1 MPCTVNIVLYKQFFL
16 FFPFSDDLSEKEV
29 DIKLE
34 ISKKAGLLNK
44 AVKFDDVP
52 CKIDQVCKNQIRL
65 VRPFFD
71 IYFFVQEIPPNP
83 ALFDD
88 YIDRNPVH
96 RSVQVSGDMAE
107 NEVSTTI
114 YIYLRKS
121 HASRRR
127 FHEEKARPPSLSLTY
142 IDFLFLGLRQ
152 SSARINIV
160 CSCRRTVLCT
170 LKRSPPS

>member
-1 MPCTVNIVLYKQFFL
+1 MYCISIFL

-52 CKIDQVCKNQIRL
+52 CKIDQVCKTKSDML
-65 VRPFFD
+65 DPFLTF
-71 IYFFVQEIPPNP
+71 IFFVQEIPPNP

-107 NEVSTTI
+107 NEVSTAI
-114 YIYLRKS
+114 LI
-121 HASRRR
+121 
-127 FHEEKARPPSLSLTY
+127 F
-142 IDFLFLGLRQ
+142 
-152 SSARINIV
+152 
-160 CSCRRTVLCT
+160 
-170 LKRSPPS
+170 

>member
-1 MPCTVNIVLYKQFFL
+1 MYCISIFL

-52 CKIDQVCKNQIRL
+52 CKIDQVCKTKSDML
-65 VRPFFD
+65 DPFLTF
-71 IYFFVQEIPPNP
+71 IFFVQEIPPNP

-127 FHEEKARPPSLSLTY
+127 FHEEKARPPSLIY
-142 IDFLFLGLRQ
+142 RFLVSWIEAKFGSNQ
-152 SSARINIV
+152 HS
-160 CSCRRTVLCT
+160 TVGVQYCVH
-170 LKRSPPS
+170 